1 MAEVNSIVT
10 VAAGERIKNTVA
22 VRAIQTAGGRAET
35 RIYQKI
41 ETAKTADG
49 EKGQETGFDT
59 SASFE
64 KAAANKKN
72 SAELKIA
79 EVENYIRKKSAKAS
93 ERILNSASAKLEVA
107 KNLIEEGVEK
117 QKTEDFVVAFE
128 IFQKAHSI
136 AH

>member
-1 MAEVNSIVT
+1 M
-10 VAAGERIKNTVA
+10 
-22 VRAIQTAGGRAET
+22 
-35 RIYQKI
+35 
-41 ETAKTADG
+41 
-49 EKGQETGFDT
+49 
-59 SASFE
+59 
-64 KAAANKKN
+64 
-72 SAELKIA
+72 KIA

-136 AH
+136 AQQAKMIFDASIKFRLDIE